1 MTTSF
6 VITRYSSRISFSA
19 SLCRRSLSS
28 SSLVS
33 WTTDDK
39 VGTITLNSPS
49 TYNAL
54 TMEMGKDFE
63 SLILT
68 LEKELHNSSNIQAI
82 VLCGKGD
89 RAFSAGGN
97 LEWLQSL
104 SQNSVHKNVDMM
116 LQFYNSFLSMRQKI
130 PVPVIAAL
138 QGPSMGAGACLAL
151 SCDLRVAA
159 SNNTPVLGF
168 PFSKLGIPSGL
179 GGLYLLQNSGLSA
192 SAANEILLLG
202 KTLTGEKAMELG
214 LINRLVPPEN
224 VKEEAHKLAKEI
236 ADNHPVAI
244 RSMTRSLR
252 LGMDV
257 GLTDALH
264 RDAHAQ
270 AMCYNRQDWGLGL
283 KAIRDKQKAD
293 FDTYHSK

>member
-1 MTTSF
+1 
-6 VITRYSSRISFSA
+6 
-19 SLCRRSLSS
+19 
-28 SSLVS
+28 
-33 WTTDDK
+33 
-39 VGTITLNSPS
+39 
-49 TYNAL
+49 
-54 TMEMGKDFE
+54 
-63 SLILT
+63 
-68 LEKELHNSSNIQAI
+68 
-82 VLCGKGD
+82 
-89 RAFSAGGN
+89 
-97 LEWLQSL
+97 
-104 SQNSVHKNVDMM
+104 
-116 LQFYNSFLSMRQKI
+116 
-130 PVPVIAAL
+130 
-138 QGPSMGAGACLAL
+138 
-151 SCDLRVAA
+151 
-159 SNNTPVLGF
+159 
-168 PFSKLGIPSGL
+168 
-179 GGLYLLQNSGLSA
+179 
-192 SAANEILLLG
+192 
-202 KTLTGEKAMELG
+202 MELG